1 MMKVLVPIDGSEN
14 ALRAVERV
22 AAMLRD
28 RGPFEI
34 HLLNVQPPLG
44 GDVTTFVGSATVKD
58 YHREEGEKVLVPAL
72 ALLDRLGV
80 AYKAH
85 ITVGPAGESI
95 AGFAKKLGVDM
106 IVMGTRGL
114 GGLKGALLGSVVDRG
129 DPPFRRAGD
138 PGQVTAGAPFCAK

>member
-1 MMKVLVPIDGSEN
+1 MLKVLVPIDGSEN
-14 ALRAVERV
+14 SVRALERI
-22 AAMLRD
+22 AAMLRE
-28 RGPFEI
+28 RGPREV

-58 YHREEGEKVLVPAL
+58 YHREEGEKVLAPAR

-80 AYKAH
+80 SYEPH

-95 AGFAKKLGVDM
+95 AGFAKKLGVDT

-114 GGLKGALLGSVVDRG
+114 GGIKGALLGSVSSEVIRHADV
-129 DPPFRRAGD
+129 P
-138 PGQVTAGAPFCAK
+138 VTLVK